1 MRRREFPEKFTLIEL
16 LVVIAI
22 IAILAAMLLPALGR
36 ARDTAMRSNCTS
48 RHKEAMAGHLLYAND
63 YEGYLF
69 GWITSYTYKGEYAS
83 EWGNLLSEA
92 KYISKAV
99 TRCTSRS
106 PSQTYSYG
114 ICNWGMNFGEM
125 TSDRK
130 QVVRETFG
138 KFYTPCDF
146 NTGNVT
152 MYTTKTLRN
161 ASRFD
166 LLSDNMQDGMAGA
179 PNPGDGQW
187 CYSFKLTSNK
197 FPASIHHGNRGVVA
211 FARALALDHAKDN
224 IRINVGNNGTR
235 TDCETASDY
244 HKGNAGPNRN
254 GSPLMSR
261 APNARASQ
269 SNFTLFKDSRCGG
282 LCLFHNRPLRR
293 DLLTIRAG
301 LVLPALLRSI
311 RKLPAVSDRIF

>member
-1 MRRREFPEKFTLIEL
+1 MCKTYLLKQQSGKERNSMKILHRNLHSAPDGKRNAADVSAGRDRRKFTLIEL

-22 IAILAAMLLPALGR
+22 IAILAAMLLPALGK

-63 YEGYLF
+63 YEGFLF

-187 CYSFKLTSNK
+187 CYSLKLTSNK

-211 FARALALDHAKDN
+211 FADGHVENPGKMEFKEMGFY
-224 IRINVGNNGTR
+224 RIMVNGI
-235 TDCETASDY
+235 SI
-244 HKGNAGPNRN
+244 
-254 GSPLMSR
+254 PL
-261 APNARASQ
+261 
-269 SNFTLFKDSRCGG
+269 
-282 LCLFHNRPLRR
+282 
-293 DLLTIRAG
+293 
-301 LVLPALLRSI
+301 
-311 RKLPAVSDRIF
+311 